1 MAIDKIIRICPFLII
16 LALVPAC
23 SNEID
28 YKARYCGKLDGFFY
42 VSNSENTYL
51 SHYQLTEDMVGNEHI
66 ETGEVVELT
75 IFSEKESKFP
85 RYIKIPRREFPS
97 SSLYSSSISRG
108 MDGNLTITVTFLD
121 RPEYF
126 EEYILSQEGS
136 VETIVFQSK
145 SLNGELQQN
154 YRICGG
160 EFLAF

>member
-42 VSNSENTYL
+42 VSNSGNTYL
-51 SHYQLTEDMVGNEHI
+51 SHYHLTEDMINKEYI
-66 ETGEVVELT
+66 ETGEVVELS
-75 IFSEKESKFP
+75 IFSEENSNLP

-97 SSLYSSSISRG
+97 SSLYRVAISSSA
-108 MDGNLTITVTFLD
+108 DGSSTIIITFLD

-126 EEYILSQEGS
+126 EEYVLSQEGR
-136 VETIVFQSK
+136 VKEIVFQSR
-145 SLNGELQQN
+145 SFNGELQQN

-160 EFLAF
+160 EFSAF